1 MDVDQIWEEIN
12 KHDVKYLSMQFSD
25 IHGTVK
31 EIVIPTD
38 KLDDA
43 IKYGV
48 WFDGSSIEGFTRI
61 QESDLYIKP
70 DLDTFTI
77 LPIKLSDTDETTA
90 RFICDTFNPDGTPF
104 FGGPRHVLK
113 EALNKAR
120 EMGFT
125 YFVGPE
131 VEFYLFKNGS
141 SLDKKSYFDIFPAE
155 GFTVLKEI
163 GIALKKFG
171 IDVEAIHHEVGRGQ
185 YEIDFRYSDALTIA
199 DQVITLKYVVRRIA
213 SLHGLTAS
221 FMPKPV
227 YGAPGSG
234 MHTHMSLGEATS
246 GDNAFYNEEDPYGL
260 SETAYHFIGGLIEHI
275 KSVCALTNPT
285 INSYK
290 RLVPG
295 YEAPIYI
302 VWGSMNRSALIRIPR
317 WFKGKK
323 SSARLELRNPDPSCN
338 PYLAFAATL
347 IAGLDGIKKKITPP
361 DPVEENVYVSEK
373 LTQEGEHL
381 PTTLFEALQHLRND
395 PLMKDVLGE
404 HLFERYYNSKMR
416 EWNEFSVQVTE
427 WEIDKY
433 LESA

>member
-1 MDVDQIWEEIN
+1 MNEQQIWEEIN

-43 IKYGV
+43 LKHGI

-70 DLDTFTI
+70 DLDTFAMM
-77 LPIKLSDTDETTA
+77 PIKIAENDEPTA
-90 RFICDTFNPDGTPF
+90 RFICDTYNPDGTPF
-104 FGGPRHVLK
+104 TGGPRYVLK
-113 EALNKAR
+113 QALAKAK
-120 EMGFT
+120 EMGFS
-125 YFVGPE
+125 YHVGPE
-131 VEFYLFKNGS
+131 VEFYLFKNGNA
-141 SLDKKSYFDIFPAE
+141 LDKKSYFDIFPAE
-155 GFTVLKEI
+155 GFQVLKEI

-171 IDVEAIHHEVGRGQ
+171 IDVEAIHHEVGSGQ

-213 SLHGLTAS
+213 NLHGFTAS

-227 YGAPGSG
+227 FGAPGSG
-234 MHTHMSLGEATS
+234 MHTHMSLADVNSGE
-246 GDNAFYNEEDPYGL
+246 NAFYDENDNYGL

-275 KSVCALTNPT
+275 KAACALTNPT
-285 INSYK
+285 VNSYK

-295 YEAPIYI
+295 YEAPVYI

-347 IAGLDGIKKKITPP
+347 MSGLDGIRRKIVPP

-373 LTQEGEHL
+373 LTQDGEHL
-381 PTTLFEALQHLRND
+381 PTSLFEALQYMRKD
-395 PLMKDVLGE
+395 PLMKETLGD
-404 HLFERYYNSKMR
+404 HLFERYYSSKMR
-416 EWNEFSVQVTE
+416 EWNEFRVQVTP
-427 WEIDKY
+427 WELDKY
-433 LESA
+433 LENA